1 MYDLWAGVWDD
12 WTSGNVPLGCDI
24 VNPVHTQAVP
34 DNVPVVASK
43 SLSDEVIKVA
53 EGAVKVLL

>member
-1 MYDLWAGVWDD
+1 MRDD
-12 WTSGNVPLGCDI
+12 WTLGNVPLGCDI

-53 EGAVKVLL
+53 EGAVNVLL